1 MSLSAMGTF
10 EMRKMTISLT
20 NLLLRIVWNS
30 LIHIKLQSPSNT
42 HSVVT
47 EDTLWKHSSSRWS
60 RLLKLRSLFQRE
72 RVNECSSPYCRIK
85 FVDIWYTMKYIIF
98 VSVNL
103 KIAWRIR
110 GLVKHTYIY
119 LTSKRFFHFKENL
132 VLPFIK
138 TENMAF
144 NSHILEC
151 YKVWKLLLA
160 KLRDPILT
168 KNPGKYDH
176 NRDTLSCENMAFIR
190 NHLNMNLNK

>member
-1 MSLSAMGTF
+1 MLSLTSSKVVLSRGVVVNPLINAYYVTLAIHLSHDSFRIIIVRIKQWGGMSLSAMGTF

-72 RVNECSSPYCRIK
+72 HVNECSSPYCRIK

-98 VSVNL
+98 VSANL

-110 GLVKHTYIY
+110 GLV
-119 LTSKRFFHFKENL
+119 
-132 VLPFIK
+132 
-138 TENMAF
+138 
-144 NSHILEC
+144 
-151 YKVWKLLLA
+151 
-160 KLRDPILT
+160 
-168 KNPGKYDH
+168 
-176 NRDTLSCENMAFIR
+176 
-190 NHLNMNLNK
+190 